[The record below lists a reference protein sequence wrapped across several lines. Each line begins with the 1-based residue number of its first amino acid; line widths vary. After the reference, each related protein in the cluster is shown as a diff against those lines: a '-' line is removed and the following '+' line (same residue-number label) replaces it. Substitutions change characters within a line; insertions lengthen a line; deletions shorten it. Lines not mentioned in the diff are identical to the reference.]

1 MSLSPLCLYLSV
13 SLYLCLSAC
22 LSPSLSLS
30 LTGNH
35 NNTVFILRLTAQS
48 SDTTSQ
54 PLGLRTVHY
63 RKKPPGQVFRDKRK
77 AEERIAAMKHQ
88 PPQTSNSHNKDINR
102 QVNFRKITLIF
113 LSTADKDSQQSKTER
128 VHNTRQQSKNTESS
142 QHTSAKQ
149 EHREFTTHVSKTR
162 TQRVHNTPCL
172 KSDKHVQRVSA
183 PVTVLT

>member
-1 MSLSPLCLYLSV
+1 MCRSLLSVCICLSV

-22 LSPSLSLS
+22 LSPSLS

-88 PPQTSNSHNKDINR
+88 QPQTSNSQQQGHKQASEFQENYVDFFCLLLTKIVNK
-102 QVNFRKITLIF
+102 
-113 LSTADKDSQQSKTER
+113 
-128 VHNTRQQSKNTESS
+128 
-142 QHTSAKQ
+142 AKQ
-149 EHREFTTHVSKTR
+149 REFTIHVNKTR
-162 TQRVHNTPCL
+162 TQRVHNTR
-172 KSDKHVQRVSA
+172 QQN
-183 PVTVLT
+183 